1 MGVGVLTHV
10 GKMLVCFGL
19 NRAAANKLQQG
30 RCRPAFYSKQQYV
43 RAHAPVCAYAYVVSA
58 DVCASPAK
66 LTKGDGGG
74 EAAATAK

>member
-1 MGVGVLTHV
+1 MGVGVLMHV

-19 NRAAANKLQQG
+19 NQEAANKLQPG
-30 RCRPAFYSKQQYV
+30 RWRPAFYSKQQCIT
-43 RAHAPVCAYAYVVSA
+43 AHVPVCMYTYVVSA

-66 LTKGDGGG
+66 LTSGDGRG